1 MYMVYLGEST
11 NFDAESVNT
20 EKQQQVHTGLII
32 HERNWVA
39 MNGEFLAVCKRYFIA
54 EVDDADFRFN
64 PEDMYEG
71 TGPFDTWDDNKR
83 MSFIQDVLDILIKK
97 EIPMIA
103 AALNHGIYE
112 KAKTTLQNPEALT
125 KPIAEIIMERFLLAL
140 NMFVDEL
147 QMSTMDPNQIME
159 STWAIDD
166 YSLLIAQYGG
176 TIGPHFMKNFLS
188 NELNIPNP
196 SIIEDITFAS
206 PDYSGMLQLANLTAY
221 LVMRWLTEPEA
232 NENYVDYING
242 LQDGK
247 VLQVIYPVQ
256 L

>member
-11 NFDAESVNT
+11 NFDAESVDT

-54 EVDDADFRFN
+54 GVDDADFRFS
-64 PEDMYEG
+64 PDDMYEG
-71 TGPFDTWDDNKR
+71 TGAF
-83 MSFIQDVLDILIKK
+83 DILIKK

-159 STWAIDD
+159 SAWAIDD

-206 PDYSGMLQLANLTAY
+206 ADYSGMLQLANLTAY

-232 NENYVDYING
+232 NQNYVDYING